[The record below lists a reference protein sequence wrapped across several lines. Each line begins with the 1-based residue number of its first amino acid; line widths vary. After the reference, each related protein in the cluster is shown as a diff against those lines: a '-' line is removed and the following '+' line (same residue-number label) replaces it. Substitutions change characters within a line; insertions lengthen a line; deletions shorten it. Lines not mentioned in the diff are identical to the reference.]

1 LKVDL
6 HEIENWHL
14 LATVGA
20 KPVNSRLANLT

>member
-1 LKVDL
+1 VDL